1 MRTAHLPTV
10 HASVAIRRQYWEGG
24 GPMNKFE
31 QISSHGHQMSLA
43 GDGGGPTSEG
53 GGLYTP
59 VKTLPT
65 SLAGGKIFL
74 S

>member
-31 QISSHGHQMSLA
+31 QISSDDHQI
-43 GDGGGPTSEG
+43 
-53 GGLYTP
+53 
-59 VKTLPT
+59 
-65 SLAGGKIFL
+65 SLAGGSTPAREVFPMPM
-74 S
+74 SRGGPVQ